1 MAFPMAQGGSTHVT
15 LPAVEGKSKMVEAS
29 DSKYA
34 ALTVVW
40 KFIFKEDKNM
50 MTFGTF
56 VYVKNMVVF
65 FKEIKEEHF
74 RIMVV

>member
-15 LPAVEGKSKMVEAS
+15 LPAVEGKSKMVQAS

-50 MTFGTF
+50 MTFGIF
-56 VYVKNMVVF
+56 WICEKYGVF
-65 FKEIKEEHF
+65 F
-74 RIMVV
+74 